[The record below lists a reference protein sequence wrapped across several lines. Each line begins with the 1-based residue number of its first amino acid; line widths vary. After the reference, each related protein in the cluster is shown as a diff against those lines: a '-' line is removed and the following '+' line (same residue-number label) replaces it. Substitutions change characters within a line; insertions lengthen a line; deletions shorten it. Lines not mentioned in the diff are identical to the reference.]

1 MLVLLVGWEVTGVK
15 ILHSTLGGENSF
27 PGARGSDLS
36 GVADSGSHA
45 GSWCINDTLQND
57 AGTHRWLGR
66 KRGTCR
72 TPGTN
77 F

>member
-1 MLVLLVGWEVTGVK
+1 MSGVK

-57 AGTHRWLGR
+57 AGTHG
-66 KRGTCR
+66 
-72 TPGTN
+72 
-77 F
+77 